1 MSKELPHASIRCSEC
16 GTKLKVTLKKGRV
29 PSKPIPCPKCK
40 NPIPVTE
47 DDVVHPGTKKGSKR
61 AAAELR
67 QTKVSQLHRT
77 RDGKVTPAALEAL
90 TSMAA
95 QDPPTRDVPTAEN
108 ESVGAEDPPTR
119 DVPTAENES
128 AADVDDP
135 PTRDVPVE
143 ENPAFGVLSKAGERR
158 SAPRKPERD
167 GSFKPDSPGVHVVK
181 G

>member
-108 ESVGAEDPPTR
+108 ES
-119 DVPTAENES
+119 